1 MQYLCQANSYSTP
14 QCFLKLAELPIPF
27 CTWVIP
33 TIEAQC
39 KRKGSKPHTGVCR
52 ELLATV
58 SNRCTPLDRIKP
70 KQFLDT
76 KLSFAGFSC
85 LSQYPPHFGG
95 LQILN
100 GIGSLLGIYL
110 VQYFTTFTFLLS
122 FWGRNL
128 NTIMSN
134 QGHDRPGHHI
144 CLGFEMET
152 CSLESQT
159 HRKSGNLTQF
169 SRCSVYT

>member
-27 CTWVIP
+27 RTWVIP

-58 SNRCTPLDRIKP
+58 SNRCTPLDRIKT

-85 LSQYPPHFGG
+85 LPQYPPHCGG

-122 FWGRNL
+122 FWVRNL

-134 QGHDRPGHHI
+134 QGYDRPDHHI